1 MRILFIGSVKFS
13 YLCLIKLIE
22 IKADIV
28 AVVTKES
35 SNFNADYYDL
45 ALIAN
50 QHNIPVKKVRDINHT
65 NNISWIKSVNP
76 DIIFCFGWSSLLKS
90 ELLNVAEMGVI
101 GYHPADLPNNKGR
114 HPLIWAKVL
123 GLDVSA
129 STFFFMDESV
139 DGGDILSQKKFPI
152 LFEDTALE
160 LYSKM
165 THTALQQIEVI
176 LPQLS
181 TGVYPRIPQDKTLGN
196 EWRKRGKQDG
206 YIDFRMTTKDIC
218 NLVRALS
225 RPYVGAHCFYC
236 GSEYKVWKV
245 EPANCLVKNIEPG
258 KIVNIIA
265 NVIEVKTADASILIT
280 EHEIVDSLVVNSYF
294 L

>member
-1 MRILFIGSVKFS
+1 MRILFIGCVEFS
-13 YLCLIKLIE
+13 YKCLKKLIE

-28 AVVTKES
+28 GVVTKES
-35 SNFNADYYDL
+35 SYFNADFYDL
-45 ALIAN
+45 TIIAN
-50 QHNIPVKKVRDINHT
+50 QNNIPVKKVRDINHI
-65 NNISWIKSVNP
+65 NNISWIKSFSP
-76 DIIFCFGWSSLLKS
+76 DIIFCFGWSSLLKAD
-90 ELLNVAEMGVI
+90 LLNVAEMGVV

-123 GLDVSA
+123 GLDESA

-152 LFEDTALE
+152 LFEESASE

-165 THTALQQIEVI
+165 TYTALKQIEEF

-181 TGVYPRIPQDKTLGN
+181 TGVYPRIPQDKTIGN

-225 RPYVGAHCFYC
+225 KPYAGAHCNY
-236 GSEYKVWKV
+236 GGLEYKVWKV
-245 EPANCLVKNIEPG
+245 EPAYSLAKNIEPG
-258 KIVNIIA
+258 KILKING
-265 NVIEVKTADASILIT
+265 NVIEVKTADSSILIH
-280 EHEIVDSLVVNSYF
+280 EHEIVDSLVLNSYF